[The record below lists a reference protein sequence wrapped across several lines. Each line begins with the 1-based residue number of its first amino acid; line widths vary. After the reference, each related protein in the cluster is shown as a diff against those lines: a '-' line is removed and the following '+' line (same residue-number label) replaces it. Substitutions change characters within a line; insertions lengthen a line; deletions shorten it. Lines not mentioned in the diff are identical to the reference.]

1 MSRSWKGLALL
12 ALVVGAVCVRLG
24 CWQLDRLKERR
35 ARNAVVLAART
46 AEQVVL
52 GPGHLGVALD
62 QRRVRMRGAFDRAGE
77 VVIRGATW
85 DGGPG
90 VRVVTP
96 FRPEGTDTLV
106 LVDRGFVPAPDAVS
120 ARLEGFDEPGPR
132 EVAGIALAIPSRE
145 DGGEPLERRGATTWR
160 GLDLAALRARSA
172 APLAPISVLQT
183 PDSAL
188 PPWPRR
194 QAPSALDDGPH
205 LSYALQWFG
214 FALIAVGGAVAVWL
228 KARKERE

>member
-1 MSRSWKGLALL
+1 MSRSWKGLVVL

-24 CWQLDRLKERR
+24 FWQLDRLGQRR
-35 ARNAVVLAART
+35 ARNAVALEART
-46 AEQVVL
+46 AEPVQL
-52 GPGHLGVALD
+52 GPGRLGRELD
-62 QRRVRMRGAFDRAGE
+62 QRRVRLRGEFDRAGE

-96 FRPEGTDTLV
+96 FRLAGTDTLV
-106 LVDRGFVPAPDAVS
+106 LVDRGFVPAPDAVG
-120 ARLEGFDEPGPR
+120 ARLEGLDEPGPR
-132 EVAGIALAIPSRE
+132 EVAGLALAIPSRE
-145 DGGEPLERRGATTWR
+145 DGGEPLARRGTTTWR
-160 GLDLAALRARSA
+160 GLDLTALRARSA

-183 PDSAL
+183 PDTAL

-214 FALIAVGGAVAVWL
+214 FALIAVGGAVAVW
-228 KARKERE
+228 RKRGER

>member
-1 MSRSWKGLALL
+1 MSRSWKGLAVL
-12 ALVVGAVCVRLG
+12 ALVVGAICVRLG
-24 CWQLDRLKERR
+24 LWQLDRLGERR
-35 ARNAVVLAART
+35 TRNAEVLAART
-46 AEQVVL
+46 EEPVVL
-52 GPGHLGVALD
+52 GPGRLGAELD
-62 QRRVRMRGAFDRAGE
+62 QRRVRVRGVFDRAGE

-120 ARLEGFDEPGPR
+120 ARLDGLDEPGSR
-132 EVAGIALAIPSRE
+132 EVAGIALAIPSRD

-160 GLDLAALRARSA
+160 GLDLGALRARTSA
-172 APLAPISVLQT
+172 PIAPISVLQS

-194 QAPSALDDGPH
+194 QEAPALDDGPH

>member
-1 MSRSWKGLALL
+1 MSRSWKGLAVL

-24 CWQLDRLKERR
+24 FWQLDRLEQRR
-35 ARNAVVLAART
+35 ARNAVVLAARS
-46 AEQVVL
+46 AEPMVL
-52 GPGHLGVALD
+52 GPGRLGAELD
-62 QRRVRMRGAFDRAGE
+62 QRRIRMRGEFDRAGE

-132 EVAGIALAIPSRE
+132 EVAGIALAIPSRD
-145 DGGEPLERRGATTWR
+145 DGGEPLERRGTTTWR

-172 APLAPISVLQT
+172 VPIAPISVLQT

-194 QAPSALDDGPH
+194 QDAAPLDDGPH

-214 FALIAVGGAVAVWL
+214 FALIAVGGAIVVW
-228 KARKERE
+228 RKK